1 MCAIRHRHK
10 ATITWQLERSR
21 IIIKLNTTR
30 KLVQLQHL
38 PAMCMLLQLPLN
50 KNCWSLDEDAEERD
64 QAGTSASAAA
74 TLIMERIT

>member
-1 MCAIRHRHK
+1 MYAIRHRHK

-30 KLVQLQHL
+30 KLVQLQHI

-50 KNCWSLDEDAEERD
+50 KNCWSLDEDAEERNT
-64 QAGTSASAAA
+64 GTSASAAA
-74 TLIMERIT
+74 TLIMERMT